1 MNTLSSTDVRYYI
14 IVGSRRPS
22 NYIWA
27 LIIGFG
33 GLNFLLT
40 GFSSYREQNLLPFIH
55 AENIAFF
62 PQGLVMSFYGL
73 LGLLFCLYLTLT
85 IVWNIGGGFNLLDKQ
100 KKIVRIFRWHFP
112 GINRRINLT
121 YALNQIIAIELELTE
136 GWNPKR
142 MIYLCIKDQRKIPLT
157 PVGQLLTVEQME
169 RLAAEMASFLEVPL
183 LNNIL

>member
-1 MNTLSSTDVRYYI
+1 MNTSSSVDTRYYI
-14 IVGSRRPS
+14 IVGSRQPS

-27 LIIGFG
+27 LIIGLG
-33 GLNFLLT
+33 GLDFLLT

-55 AENIAFF
+55 AENITFF

-73 LGLLFCLYLTLT
+73 LGLLFCFYLTLT

-100 KKIVRIFRWHFP
+100 KKIVRIFRWNFP

-121 YALNQIIAIELELTE
+121 YALNQVIAIELELTE

-142 MIYLCIKDQRKIPLT
+142 MIYLCVKDQRKIPLT
-157 PVGQLLTVEQME
+157 PVGQVLTVEQME
-169 RLAAEMASFLEVPL
+169 QLAAEIAGFLEVPL
-183 LNNIL
+183 LNNVL